1 MSKATN
7 LKPRLAVLQ
16 FGDPDGALQ
25 RIDYEQNG
33 LREATLVSEPA
44 SLDVAAHKKRA
55 VEVAR
60 ALPAGSFITINAEHY
75 GAKNL
80 AVACDIVSAVAKA
93 GPSLWISA
101 YLPEQTVGVQE
112 AIGWAPS
119 SRSARVASAVRAA
132 RSLRDAGASFA
143 SIDAYARLD
152 GKTGEGVRQYLY
164 PDPFSCWTSQVG
176 EAAAAVES
184 ILWPGLWITNRMH
197 PNGVKLEPVSK
208 PDGSPDNL
216 SNLEPFVTPEE
227 FMKMFLFAEHRGWGS
242 ISLLGWSATLRERTK
257 KGFLPFLDRDRQDIA
272 NLKSI
277 ARPT

>member
-1 MSKATN
+1 MNKATDM
-7 LKPRLAVLQ
+7 KPRLALLQ
-16 FGDPDGALQ
+16 FGDPDGAFQ
-25 RIDYEQNG
+25 QIDYEQKG
-33 LREATLVSEPA
+33 LREARLVAEPE
-44 SLDVAAHKKRA
+44 SLDAAAHKKRA

-60 ALPAGSFITINAEHY
+60 ALPAGSFITINAERY

-80 AVACDIVSAVAKA
+80 SVACDIVSAVAKA

-101 YLPEQTVGVQE
+101 YLPEQTIGVQE

-119 SRSARVASAVRAA
+119 SRSARVVSAVRAA

-152 GKTGEGVRQYLY
+152 GKTGTAIRQYLY
-164 PDPFSCWTSQVG
+164 PDAFSCWTSQVG

-184 ILWPGLWITNRMH
+184 ILWPVLWISNRLH
-197 PNGVKLEPVSK
+197 PNGVKLDPVSK

-242 ISLLGWSATLRERTK
+242 ISLLGWSGTLWERTK
-257 KGFLPFLDRDRQDIA
+257 RGFLPLLERDLQDLRT
-272 NLKSI
+272 LKTT
-277 ARPT
+277 ARPS